1 MKHIIN
7 VVLLIIVGT
16 VVMLVA
22 VNAIEWLPIAA
33 AEEAGPIDRLF
44 GLELNIIAFLYVLV
58 MGFILYS
65 VFAFRRKP
73 GDESDGEHVEGNATL
88 EIIWTVIPL
97 ITVVVLAF
105 LGVLALNETMAKEPD
120 ELEVNVRSRQWSWTF
135 EYPELDITSDELYL
149 PAGFQAHLSM
159 TSEDVIHSFWVPEF
173 RVKQDTVPGI
183 TTELRIK
190 PTVVGQYKVRCA
202 ELCGTSHAYM
212 LANVNVLEPAD
223 FDQWMLKKQGA
234 AAAALEDPVVFG
246 EQVAQNTG
254 CIGCHSID
262 GAVKAGPTWQGL
274 YGKTE
279 TFTDGSTIVVDDAYL
294 IDSIV
299 NPGDTI
305 VEGFADIMPKNYGE
319 ILSQDEISAIIAY
332 IQSLK

>member
-7 VVLLIIVGT
+7 VILLIIVGT

-44 GLELNIIAFLYVLV
+44 GLEMNIIAFLYVFV

-97 ITVVVLAF
+97 ITVL
-105 LGVLALNETMAKEPD
+105 LLALLGGFALKETMAKEPN
-120 ELEVNVRSRQWSWTF
+120 ELEVNVQSRQWSWTF
-135 EYPELDITSDELYL
+135 EYPELGITSDELYL
-149 PAGFQAHLSM
+149 PAGFQAHLTM

-202 ELCGTSHAYM
+202 ELCGTSHYSM

-246 EQVAQNTG
+246 EMVAQNTG
-254 CIGCHSID
+254 CLGCHSID
-262 GAVKAGPTWQGL
+262 GSAMAGPTWQGL
-274 YGKTE
+274 SAK
-279 TFTDGSTIVVDDAYL
+279 DDAYL
-294 IDSIV
+294 VDSIV
-299 NPGDTI
+299 NPGSAI
-305 VEGFADIMPKNYGE
+305 AEGFADIMPKNYGDL
-319 ILSQDEISAIIAY
+319 LSEDEINAIVAY
-332 IQSLK
+332 IKSLE